1 MFRSLFL
8 LPFAPFYQ
16 ICSEVSLKEQVL
28 CCMPKSSHDIKGFF
42 PKGFISVINR
52 NWHHSVALYST
63 LSKRI
68 ICSWS
73 LPYLEVHVN
82 MHFTVSLT
90 ASPTTHIKEEF
101 SLLPVYW
108 RFPYLSA
115 FLSYSTH
122 KNFKD
127 KGISLVFNVSKTA
140 PFCSFAKW
148 KHKALR

>member
-1 MFRSLFL
+1 MLVFRSLFL

-28 CCMPKSSHDIKGFF
+28 CCMPKSSHDIKGFL

-73 LPYLEVHVN
+73 LPLSGNACKHAFYSKLNSFTNYSYQRSFPCCLYIEDFHNSLPSCHTVGTKILKIRGSPYYLMWVKQN
-82 MHFTVSLT
+82 FS
-90 ASPTTHIKEEF
+90 F
-101 SLLPVYW
+101 SLICKV
-108 RFPYLSA
+108 
-115 FLSYSTH
+115 
-122 KNFKD
+122 
-127 KGISLVFNVSKTA
+127 KT
-140 PFCSFAKW
+140 
-148 KHKALR
+148 